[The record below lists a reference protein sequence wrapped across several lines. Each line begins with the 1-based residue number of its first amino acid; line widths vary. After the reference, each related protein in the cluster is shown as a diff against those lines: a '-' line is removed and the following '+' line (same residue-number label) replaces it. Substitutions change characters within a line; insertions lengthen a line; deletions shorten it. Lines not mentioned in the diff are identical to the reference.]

1 MSLVHSVFLVSNILG
16 TFSIFK
22 LISIFF
28 ERENTYKCVEVL
40 SYVIYYILSVL
51 IFIFFPVP
59 VVLLLFNIISIFVI
73 TLNYSGTLKRH
84 ITATV
89 YVYLIIFGI
98 EIMVMSLF
106 EYKKIF
112 IFKVQELHSVYLII
126 CVKVL
131 VYIVALILS
140 ERKFN
145 IKKSGEISPLY
156 WIGVVSIPVASLV
169 VMILFLNIATGSEQ
183 LHILIVLLSI
193 TIINIVSF
201 QLYNHVVSIMQ
212 EKNKK
217 LLLQKQDEAYLQ
229 QLKMIQ
235 ANNEN
240 ISLIRHDIQNHL
252 FMLKSLYEKGEIDSY
267 RDYLDTLLSKI
278 DKKEEVCK
286 SGNLVVDS
294 IINYKLRNINDIN
307 LYIDVCI
314 PKKLEISDVDM
325 TVALGNLL
333 DNAVRA
339 VKESDRKELKINLKY
354 KKGRLILQIE
364 NSYKNI
370 VKSQRKLQTT
380 KKEKQGHGI
389 GLESVREVAERYN
402 GIMQID
408 YEDNLFV
415 VLVILYC

>member
-22 LISIFF
+22 LINIFF
-28 ERENTYKCVEVL
+28 EREKTYKCVEVL

-51 IFIFFPVP
+51 IFIFFPIP
-59 VVLLLFNIISIFVI
+59 VVLLLFNIIGIFVI
-73 TLNYSGTLKRH
+73 TFNYSGTLERH

-131 VYIVALILS
+131 VYIVSLILS

-145 IKKSGEISPLY
+145 IKKLRDVSALY
-156 WIGVVSIPVASLV
+156 WIEIVSIPVASLV
-169 VMILFLNIATGSEQ
+169 VIVLLLNIATGSEQ
-183 LHILIVLLSI
+183 LQILIALLSV

-201 QLYNHVVSIMQ
+201 QLYNQIISVMQ
-212 EKNKK
+212 ERNKE
-217 LLLQKQDEAYLQ
+217 LVLQKQGESYLQ

-235 ANNEN
+235 ADNKNL
-240 ISLIRHDIQNHL
+240 SLIRHDIKNHL

-267 RDYLDTLLSKI
+267 RNYFDILLSKI
-278 DKKEEVCK
+278 NKKEEVCK

-325 TVALGNLL
+325 TVVLGNLL
-333 DNAVRA
+333 DNAIRA
-339 VKESDRKELKINLKY
+339 VKEADRKKLQITMRYN
-354 KKGRLILQIE
+354 KGRLILQIE
-364 NSYKNI
+364 NAYKNI
-370 VKSQRKLQTT
+370 IKSQGKLQTT

-389 GLESVREVAERYN
+389 GLESVREVVERYN

>member
-22 LISIFF
+22 LINIFF

-51 IFIFFPVP
+51 IFIFFPIP
-59 VVLLLFNIISIFVI
+59 VVLLLFNIIGIFVI
-73 TLNYSGTLKRH
+73 TFNYSGTLERH

-131 VYIVALILS
+131 VYIVSLILS

-183 LHILIVLLSI
+183 LQILIALLSV

-201 QLYNHVVSIMQ
+201 QLYNQIISVMQ
-212 EKNKK
+212 ERNKE
-217 LLLQKQDEAYLQ
+217 LVLQKQGESYLQ

-240 ISLIRHDIQNHL
+240 ISLIRHDI
-252 FMLKSLYEKGEIDSY
+252 
-267 RDYLDTLLSKI
+267 
-278 DKKEEVCK
+278 
-286 SGNLVVDS
+286 
-294 IINYKLRNINDIN
+294 
-307 LYIDVCI
+307 
-314 PKKLEISDVDM
+314 
-325 TVALGNLL
+325 
-333 DNAVRA
+333 
-339 VKESDRKELKINLKY
+339 
-354 KKGRLILQIE
+354 
-364 NSYKNI
+364 
-370 VKSQRKLQTT
+370 
-380 KKEKQGHGI
+380 
-389 GLESVREVAERYN
+389 
-402 GIMQID
+402 
-408 YEDNLFV
+408 
-415 VLVILYC
+415 